1 MVIRDKFA
9 GNLQKAIN
17 NAKSGNSDAFDEF
30 LRPAAV
36 LALFFKEDKIWK
48 LLFTR
53 RSNDL
58 EFHRGEVAF
67 PGGGKEES
75 DQDLIQTALR
85 ETLEELGIEA
95 KNITVLGSL
104 NEIPTKSNYRV
115 TPVIGILDWP
125 VVIKENPQ
133 EVSRTFSIPLEWLM
147 EDSNWSEKEIELS
160 DKRHIRTIMYEV
172 YEGEILWGLTAK
184 ITHQIIELIKKGER

>member
-1 MVIRDKFA
+1 MLSNANFA
-9 GNLQKAIN
+9 ANLHKAIN
-17 NAKSGNSDAFDEF
+17 SAKTGNSNEFDEF
-30 LRPAAV
+30 LKPAAV
-36 LALFFKEDKIWK
+36 LAAFFKEEDIWK
-48 LLFTR
+48 LLFIR

-75 DQDLIQTALR
+75 EKDLIQTALR
-85 ETLEELGIEA
+85 ETWEELGIDPE
-95 KNITVLGSL
+95 KISILGSL

-125 VVIKENPQ
+125 VSIQENPQ
-133 EVSRTFSIPLEWLM
+133 EVSRTFSIPLDWLM
-147 EDSNWSEKEIELS
+147 EESNWSEKEIELP
-160 DKRHIRTIMYEV
+160 DNRHIRTIVYEV